1 MSSLLRPAAAEVAA
15 LGEADRHELTRL
27 VDADPIVNV
36 VVASRLRAVSSL
48 DPRRF
53 GGVLLGARDAS
64 GALAGAAFS
73 GGNLVPVG
81 GGPEQWRALAAQLV
95 VGRRTCTSVVG
106 RADAVAGFWSVLGP
120 TWGRPRAVREN
131 QPLLLLD
138 RATGLPEPDPRVRP
152 MRPGE
157 LDRYLPAASAMFTEE
172 LGVSPYRSTPVAD
185 YRRRVA
191 GLIADGRAFGIVDD
205 AGEVVFK
212 ADLGAVSAHT
222 CQLQGVWVRPD
233 LRGQGLARSALAG
246 VLRHALTLAPSVSLY
261 VNDYNV
267 AARRLYDRLGLRQV
281 ATLTTVLF

>member
-1 MSSLLRPAAAEVAA
+1 M
-15 LGEADRHELTRL
+15 LGEADRAELTRL

-36 VVASRLRAVSSL
+36 VVASRLRAVPSL

-53 GGVLLGARDAS
+53 GGLLLGARDAS
-64 GALAGAAFS
+64 GGLRAAVLN
-73 GGNLVPVG
+73 GGNLLPVG

-95 VGRRTCTSVVG
+95 VGRRGCTSIVG
-106 RADAVAGFWSVLGP
+106 RSDAVAGLWSVLGP
-120 TWGRPRAVREN
+120 TWGRSRAVREN

-138 RATGLPEPDPRVRP
+138 RPDALPPGDPRVRA
-152 MRPGE
+152 MRPSE
-157 LDRYLPAASAMFTEE
+157 LDRYLPAATAMFTEE

-205 AGEVVFK
+205 SGAVVFK

-233 LRGQGLARSALAG
+233 RRGQGLAREALAA

-267 AARRLYDRLGLRQV
+267 PARRLYDRLGLRQV